1 MINPMHIDLIMHVT
15 DSLAELP
22 KDMSEGI
29 LFSEMWSHVNSKYSN
44 EFDLDVLTEATTD
57 NGITCLVN
65 LGGDVY
71 VDFFNLKARHY
82 RIPSLQNKNQEY
94 KNFERFDIKEGDV
107 FMFPSHTEHKIIG
120 DGAKYINFKVDHKK
134 AIGSGKDKYRVE
146 MTFSDT
152 YYVIVN
158 ADSEEEAR
166 DIAYDIN
173 VSNFIHEWPEDPE
186 LDRIQSTRMTKWGK
200 KMLKARKV

>member
-1 MINPMHIDLIMHVT
+1 
-15 DSLAELP
+15 
-22 KDMSEGI
+22 
-29 LFSEMWSHVNSKYSN
+29 
-44 EFDLDVLTEATTD
+44 
-57 NGITCLVN
+57 
-65 LGGDVY
+65 
-71 VDFFNLKARHY
+71 
-82 RIPSLQNKNQEY
+82 
-94 KNFERFDIKEGDV
+94 
-107 FMFPSHTEHKIIG
+107 MFPSHTEHKIIG